1 MLNHTVMMGRL
12 CADPE
17 LRQTQSGVSVCSAR
31 IAVDR
36 DYGKGEK
43 KETDFF
49 DVVAW
54 RGTAEFICKYF
65 SKGRMIVAEGR
76 MIVAEGRMIVAE
88 GRMQTRPWTDK
99 DGKKRVAVELVAE
112 NVYFGDS
119 KREDSADNSQG
130 GCSNQAPAPSD
141 GYNGPLPGSVPG
153 DFAPDF

>member
-17 LRQTQSGVSVCSAR
+17 LKQTQSGVSVCSAR

-36 DYGKGEK
+36 DYGKDGK

-65 SKGRMIVAEGR
+65 TK
-76 MIVAEGRMIVAE
+76 GRMIVAE
-88 GRMQTRPWTDK
+88 GRMQTRPWTDR
-99 DGKKRVAVELVAE
+99 DGNKRVAVELVAE

-119 KREDSADNSQG
+119 KREDNPGDGQSSHA
-130 GCSNQAPAPSD
+130 NQAPAPTG

-153 DFAPDF
+153 DFAPDWER

>member
-65 SKGRMIVAEGR
+65 SKGRMIVAG
-76 MIVAEGRMIVAE
+76 

-99 DGKKRVAVELVAE
+99 DGNKRVTVELVAE

-119 KREDSADNSQG
+119 KREDSADNSQDG
-130 GCSNQAPAPSD
+130 YSNQAPAPSG

-153 DFAPDF
+153 DFAPDWER

>member
-17 LRQTQSGVSVCSAR
+17 LKQTQSGVSVCSAR

-36 DYGKGEK
+36 DYGKDGK

-65 SKGRMIVAEGR
+65 TKGRMMAVEGR
-76 MIVAEGRMIVAE
+76 LHLRDWVDRE
-88 GRMQTRPWTDK
+88 K
-99 DGKKRVAVELVAE
+99 NKRRSVEIEVNNA
-112 NVYFGDS
+112 YFADS
-119 KREDSADNSQG
+119 KKDQEPPEVSHGAADGFPSG
-130 GCSNQAPAPSD
+130 G
-141 GYNGPLPGSVPG
+141 LPGGNLPSGFDPFAGVEGG
-153 DFAPDF
+153 DLPF

>member
-1 MLNHTVMMGRL
+1 MM
-12 CADPE
+12 
-17 LRQTQSGVSVCSAR
+17 
-31 IAVDR
+31 AVER

-65 SKGRMIVAEGR
+65 SKGRMIVAG
-76 MIVAEGRMIVAE
+76 
-88 GRMQTRPWTDK
+88 GRMQTRSWTDK
-99 DGKKRVAVELVAE
+99 DGNKRVTVELVAE

-130 GCSNQAPAPSD
+130 GCSDQAPAPSG

-153 DFAPDF
+153 DFAPDWER

>member
-17 LRQTQSGVSVCSAR
+17 LKQTQSGVSVCSAR

-36 DYGKGEK
+36 DYGKDGK

-49 DVVAW
+49 DVVA
-54 RGTAEFICKYF
+54 C
-65 SKGRMIVAEGR
+65 
-76 MIVAEGRMIVAE
+76 RMIVAE
-88 GRMQTRPWTDK
+88 GRMQTRQWTDR
-99 DGKKRVAVELVAE
+99 DGNKRIAVELVAE

-119 KREDSADNSQG
+119 KREDNPGDGQSSHA
-130 GCSNQAPAPSD
+130 NQAPTPTG

>member
-17 LRQTQSGVSVCSAR
+17 LKRTQSDIPVCSIR

-36 DYGKGEK
+36 DYGKDRE

-54 RGTAEFICKYF
+54 RKTAEFICNYF

-76 MIVAEGRMIVAE
+76 M
-88 GRMQTRPWTDK
+88 QTRQWTDR
-99 DGKKRVAVELVAE
+99 DGNKRIAVELVAE

-119 KREDSADNSQG
+119 KREDNPGDSQG
-130 GCSNQAPAPSD
+130 GYSNQAPAPTG